1 MYSER
6 EVDEMFS
13 TEILLAYDE
22 YLIDCEWEGIAP
34 MSFFEWVI
42 SWED

>member
-6 EVDEMFS
+6 EVNGMFS

-22 YLIDCEWEGIAP
+22 YLIDCEWEGITP
-34 MSFFEWVI
+34 MSLFEWVT

>member
-6 EVDEMFS
+6 EVYGMFS

-22 YLIDCEWEGIAP
+22 YLIDCEWEGITP
-34 MSFFEWVI
+34 MPLFKWLASR
-42 SWED
+42 ED